1 MNPRPQVLNFS
12 SALNGFLQYK
22 LAEGLSPA
30 TVFNYERDLKLWLT
44 HMGNQDIGKITSANL
59 LEFLNYLRSEYVPR
73 RIAGREERKLSDKTI
88 YNFYVSLS
96 AFFTWA
102 GVEFEMAN
110 PMKKVPRPRVAEE
123 APVEPFRREEIELLI
138 KACDACAEAVTHD
151 RRRFT
156 MARPTGKR
164 DKAILLTLLDTGLRA
179 SELCA
184 LRIGDVDMKT
194 GKVTIRPGIEG
205 KAKGRK
211 GRTVYVGK
219 SAWRFLWC
227 YLTEREDGSDPDEP
241 LFITGRWHGI
251 VDPVHLHHP
260 GADPAHAAD
269 PLVGP
274 PQEHVFH
281 R

>member
-1 MNPRPQVLNFS
+1 
-12 SALNGFLQYK
+12 
-22 LAEGLSPA
+22 
-30 TVFNYERDLKLWLT
+30 
-44 HMGNQDIGKITSANL
+44 
-59 LEFLNYLRSEYVPR
+59 
-73 RIAGREERKLSDKTI
+73 
-88 YNFYVSLS
+88 
-96 AFFTWA
+96 
-102 GVEFEMAN
+102 
-110 PMKKVPRPRVAEE
+110 
-123 APVEPFRREEIELLI
+123 VEPFRREEIELLI